1 MLDQRTQQRVSRERD
16 AHEFSDVLE
25 NSYAL
30 KRRFPHIQDY
40 PSKRFLSSYVAGV
53 VATMQDRFVLDYG
66 CGWGDES
73 IRYLQA
79 GAIVSGIDISPR
91 LIQAAEQR
99 ARGACRDSSRF
110 SFHTMDAHALTFRD
124 NMFDYVIGNGILHH
138 LDPAIALQEIFRVLA
153 PGGQAIL
160 LEPLADNP
168 LLKIFR
174 WLTPGARTREERP
187 LTERDLQRFATMLP
201 WLSDFRYCGLLE
213 APVAVLTSL
222 IMPGAP
228 DNFLLRAAHS
238 LELRFGAQPRWR
250 SWNQYV
256 LLVFKKV

>member
-1 MLDQRTQQRVSRERD
+1 MLDQRTQQRVSREFD

-30 KRRFPHIQDY
+30 KRRFSHIQDY
-40 PSKRFLSSYVAGV
+40 PSKRLLSSYVAAV
-53 VATMQDRFVLDYG
+53 TEAMQDRFVLDYG
-66 CGWGDES
+66 CGWGDDS

-91 LIQAAEQR
+91 LVQAAEQR
-99 ARGACRDSSRF
+99 ARTACGDSSRF
-110 SFHTMDAHALTFRD
+110 SFHTMDAHTLTFPD
-124 NMFDYVIGNGILHH
+124 NTFDYVIGNGILHH
-138 LDPAIALQEIFRVLA
+138 LDPLIALEEIYRVLA
-153 PGGQAIL
+153 IGGQAIL
-160 LEPLADNP
+160 FEPLADNP
-168 LLKIFR
+168 LLKVFR
-174 WLTPGARTREERP
+174 WMTPGARTREERP
-187 LTERDLQRFATMLP
+187 LTELDLQRFATMLP
-201 WLSDFRYCGLLE
+201 WQPDFRYCGLLE

-222 IMPGAP
+222 IMPGTP

-238 LELRFGAQPRWR
+238 VERRFSAQPRWR